1 MVEPTAP
8 PTAPAPAP
16 TTAPG
21 GPATRK
27 PPAPPRPAPARTAQ
41 PPIATVATIA
51 NTNFM
56 GVSPEEDYR
65 PQPLTVG
72 ESRLQHPA
80 AKLEAGEKSTE
91 HLLPAGRA
99 RPCHTVFYRDSGL
112 SDKRGPVR
120 RIVVELI
127 DKLGKVSVV
136 FHLKDEAAA
145 PTIIDLR
152 RGSSSW
158 SALCQFEK

>member
-1 MVEPTAP
+1 MNRAFNILPRNWKLVKSRQNTYYLQAEP
-8 PTAPAPAP
+8 
-16 TTAPG
+16 
-21 GPATRK
+21 
-27 PPAPPRPAPARTAQ
+27 
-41 PPIATVATIA
+41 
-51 NTNFM
+51 
-56 GVSPEEDYR
+56 D
-65 PQPLTVG
+65 
-72 ESRLQHPA
+72 
-80 AKLEAGEKSTE
+80 
-91 HLLPAGRA
+91 RA
-99 RPCHTVFYRDSGL
+99 ILFLYRDSGL

>member
-1 MVEPTAP
+1 MNRAFNILPRNWKLVKSRQNTYYLQAEP
-8 PTAPAPAP
+8 
-16 TTAPG
+16 
-21 GPATRK
+21 
-27 PPAPPRPAPARTAQ
+27 
-41 PPIATVATIA
+41 
-51 NTNFM
+51 
-56 GVSPEEDYR
+56 D
-65 PQPLTVG
+65 
-72 ESRLQHPA
+72 
-80 AKLEAGEKSTE
+80 
-91 HLLPAGRA
+91 RA
-99 RPCHTVFYRDSGL
+99 IMF
-112 SDKRGPVR
+112 R

>member
-1 MVEPTAP
+1 
-8 PTAPAPAP
+8 
-16 TTAPG
+16 
-21 GPATRK
+21 
-27 PPAPPRPAPARTAQ
+27 
-41 PPIATVATIA
+41 
-51 NTNFM
+51 M

-99 RPCHTVFYRDSGL
+99 RDSGL